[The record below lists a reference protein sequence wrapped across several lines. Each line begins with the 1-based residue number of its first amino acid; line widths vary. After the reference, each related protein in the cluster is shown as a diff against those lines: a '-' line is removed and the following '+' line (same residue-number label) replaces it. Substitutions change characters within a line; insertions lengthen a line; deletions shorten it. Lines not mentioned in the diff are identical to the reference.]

1 MFFTFIKLYKWF
13 QIAQR
18 ITNTKNELM
27 KTIAPFL
34 IARKTFTCA
43 EHVYNF
49 LIVIKKRFFEA
60 LQYTKKSRVQL
71 LLHSVSFMGHMET
84 TGLVLVY
91 TSNIKNSY
99 GFVLCNFLPFSF
111 ENTVKITTNL
121 WYIITSGFL

>member
-1 MFFTFIKLYKWF
+1 
-13 QIAQR
+13 
-18 ITNTKNELM
+18 M
-27 KTIAPFL
+27 KTIASFL

-60 LQYTKKSRVQL
+60 LQYTKKSRIQL

-91 TSNIKNSY
+91 IHQT
-99 GFVLCNFLPFSF
+99 
-111 ENTVKITTNL
+111 
-121 WYIITSGFL
+121 